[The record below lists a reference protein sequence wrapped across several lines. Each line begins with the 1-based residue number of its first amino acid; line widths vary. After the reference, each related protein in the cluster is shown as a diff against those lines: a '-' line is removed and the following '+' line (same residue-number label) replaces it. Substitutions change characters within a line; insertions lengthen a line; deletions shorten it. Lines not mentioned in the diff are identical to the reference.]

1 MISMKRGENIMTTQR
16 HGWWDMR
23 LSVRQRSV
31 LIGLITALSSQL
43 YFSAWVE
50 GFRISASAILYP
62 VLLVT
67 VMRESHRPYTGLVT
81 GVFVTV
87 FRILLD
93 MTGGMGVW
101 ESLTLEYPGGI
112 FYLCYDALLCFFLRD
127 RRWVNSRRQW
137 ISFFLCDFLSNT
149 INFLLSETF
158 SGEMEAEHLVALC
171 WIALGRS
178 CAASLILWA
187 AHSYYQLLLHEE
199 HEHRYRRLFL
209 MTADLKTELYFLR
222 KDTEEVEQVMAR
234 AYRLYEQLKE
244 EQVSEELQTLALSIA
259 RDVHE
264 IKKDNLRIIGGL
276 EHEVAQAYDHEN
288 MTLSDLLHI
297 LRHSTAQ
304 LLGSQRMDI
313 RLECQCG
320 KNLNLQEHYRLLSVL
335 KNLVTNAVEAI
346 QSDSGKGWIRVAT
359 WVEGEELVVIVEDD
373 GPGIPKRSQKLLFE
387 VGYSTK
393 FNPETGNIG
402 RGVGLPAVR
411 YIVEELNGSIE
422 VKSERG
428 EGTQFHLRFPLKQ
441 VTGG

>member
-1 MISMKRGENIMTTQR
+1 MVTQR
-16 HGWWDMR
+16 PGWLDMR

-62 VLLVT
+62 ILLVT
-67 VMRESHRPYTGLVT
+67 VMRESHRPYTG
-81 GVFVTV
+81 FVTCLCV
-87 FRILLD
+87 AVLRILLD
-93 MTGGMGVW
+93 MTGGMGAW
-101 ESLTLEYPGGI
+101 EALTLEYPGGI
-112 FYLCYDALLCFFLRD
+112 FYLCYDALLCLFLRD
-127 RRWVNSRRQW
+127 RQWVTSRRQW

-149 INFLLSETF
+149 VNFLLSESF
-158 SGEMEAEHLVALC
+158 AGQLSGEYLIVLG

-178 CAASLILWA
+178 CGASLILWA

-209 MTADLKTELYFLR
+209 MTANLKTELYFLQ
-222 KDTEEVEQVMAR
+222 KDTEEVEQVMTR

-244 EQVSEELQTLALSIA
+244 EPVPEELRSLALSIA

-264 IKKDNLRIIGGL
+264 IKKDNLRIIRGL
-276 EHEVAQAYDHEN
+276 EYEVEQAYDHEN
-288 MTLSDLLHI
+288 MSLADLLHI
-297 LRHSTAQ
+297 LHHSTGQ
-304 LLGSQRMDI
+304 LLSNECRDI

-320 KNLNLQEHYRLLSVL
+320 KNVNLREHYRLLSVL

-346 QSDSGKGWIRVAT
+346 QSGTGKGCIRVSAR
-359 WVEGEELVVIVEDD
+359 VEGEELAILVEDD

-393 FNPETGNIG
+393 FDEETGNIG

-411 YIVEELNGSIE
+411 YIVEELKGSIQVE
-422 VKSERG
+422 SERG
-428 EGTQFHLRFPLKQ
+428 EGTRFQLRFPLREI
-441 VTGG
+441 TGG